1 MRITP
6 RALVFLLVVGALA
19 ACSGGTSRP
28 AASAPAAPAPSA
40 APSAPAN
47 AGPGG
52 SSNGA
57 ASGAVI
63 AGREVPR
70 PLDPPQRVRIADA
83 GLAAQGPTYLAV
95 EHGYFRELGLDVE
108 VMSGLATN
116 DMVTLLSSDQL
127 DVGLQAISPAFYNVV
142 ARGVGIRLVA
152 DHGSLIPG
160 RTTVSLAVRTDI
172 LERKPWTG
180 PADLKGL
187 RVGSNQAGSL
197 GTYYRQLIL
206 QRGGLTDA
214 DIDLVEPL
222 PFPDMAVAFAN
233 KAIDAGQYNEPWATM
248 QEEQGIVKKVMYMDA
263 IEPYGHIAGLLY
275 GEAFAR
281 NTAAARNYMVGYLRG
296 IRHYWDAYDGRRDFQ
311 DVVDVLKKYTQ
322 LKDEN
327 VIRKVPQTG
336 QNPNGYL
343 DPARV
348 AFYQDWFHEQGLVPQ
363 KVDIAR
369 ALDHSFLDYANAV
382 LGPYEPVPNARGAP

>member
-142 ARGVGIRLVA
+142 ARGVGMRLVA
-152 DHGSLIPG
+152 DHGTLIPG
-160 RTTVSLAVRTDI
+160 
-172 LERKPWTG
+172 
-180 PADLKGL
+180 
-187 RVGSNQAGSL
+187 
-197 GTYYRQLIL
+197 
-206 QRGGLTDA
+206 
-214 DIDLVEPL
+214 
-222 PFPDMAVAFAN
+222 
-233 KAIDAGQYNEPWATM
+233 
-248 QEEQGIVKKVMYMDA
+248 
-263 IEPYGHIAGLLY
+263 
-275 GEAFAR
+275 
-281 NTAAARNYMVGYLRG
+281 
-296 IRHYWDAYDGRRDFQ
+296 
-311 DVVDVLKKYTQ
+311 
-322 LKDEN
+322 
-327 VIRKVPQTG
+327 
-336 QNPNGYL
+336 
-343 DPARV
+343 
-348 AFYQDWFHEQGLVPQ
+348 
-363 KVDIAR
+363 
-369 ALDHSFLDYANAV
+369 
-382 LGPYEPVPNARGAP
+382 